1 MESLELFAKEFLE
14 TKEKFNSMGYEL
26 IGTNEGSNK
35 VTYFTVKKKEKS

>member
-26 IGTNEGSNK
+26 IGTKVGPNETK
-35 VTYFTVKKKEKS
+35 YFTVKKKEK